1 MSTMV
6 PGLQRIGVIEV
17 KRIGLMVLVIAVLVL
32 SACSAEVLTLDVG
45 TCFDDPEAFDLVDS
59 SDVPI
64 VECDVPHDN
73 EVYANKDLQDSCNRD
88 ELPVALVAI
97 SDGEVCGTAALKAE
111 SVSTHKHL
119 TPWLA
124 ALLVAPGFRRRGV
137 GERLIAAIEEKAKQL
152 GFHCIY
158 VGTGEGSGTP
168 ESSLRKRGW
177 EFVEKSPY
185 FVSEVSIFQ
194 KAL

>member
-1 MSTMV
+1 MADIETTFRV
-6 PGLQRIGVIEV
+6 ELLADHLEAIPILRECFEREWAPYYGPDGPG
-17 KRIGLMVLVIAVLVL
+17 
-32 SACSAEVLTLDVG
+32 D
-45 TCFDDPEAFDLVDS
+45 
-59 SDVPI
+59 
-64 VECDVPHDN
+64 
-73 EVYANKDLQDSCNRD
+73 ANKDLQDSCNRD
-88 ELPVALVAI
+88 KLPVALVAI

-124 ALLVAPGFRRRGV
+124 ALLVTPGFRRRGV
-137 GERLIAAIEEKAKQL
+137 GERLIAAIEKKAKQL
-152 GFHCIY
+152 GFRCLY

-177 EFVEKSPY
+177 EFVEKKPY

-194 KAL
+194 KTL

>member
-1 MSTMV
+1 VNTV
-6 PGLQRIGVIEV
+6 HVELLADHPQAIPILVEWFEREWAPYYGPGGP
-17 KRIGLMVLVIAVLVL
+17 GDA
-32 SACSAEVLTLDVG
+32 
-45 TCFDDPEAFDLVDS
+45 
-59 SDVPI
+59 
-64 VECDVPHDN
+64 H
-73 EVYANKDLQDSCNRD
+73 KDLLDACRRD

-97 SDGEVCGTAALKAE
+97 SDGQICGTAALKAE

-124 ALLVAPGFRRRGV
+124 ALLVAPRFRRRGI

-152 GFHCIY
+152 GFHGLY

-168 ESSLRKRGW
+168 ESSIRKRGW
-177 EFVEKSPY
+177 AFVEKKPY